1 MTGQRDAAALVV
13 MPKPRAMPKP
23 MTGENGL
30 GLSSRQRAGLQR
42 LVDRGVLT
50 PDQAELVRG
59 ELDPERAADARRG
72 GGLWEV
78 LGYVGGALVLGG
90 ASLVVGMS
98 WDDLARAARVALL
111 AAATLAL
118 IGTGVGIAGGPRE
131 VRAFADR
138 EPSPRTR
145 ITGVLFV
152 LASCTAALAVGSAVH
167 VDGSLP
173 ATATGLLVAVLGYAA
188 TRGLPALVAALGFS
202 VGVCLA
208 AVYEWFAVTT
218 TPLTVGL
225 VALGAL
231 WAGLATAGALRHR
244 RAALGGGVL
253 IALVGAQQP
262 VGTGQPWWGYGL
274 TLLIAVLCFGAY
286 LYARSPVLLALGVL
300 GVTVAVPEAV
310 WDWTDGALSGPVT
323 VLLVGV
329 VFLAASAA
337 GWRLRRTRE
346 R

>member
-1 MTGQRDAAALVV
+1 MTGRPDAGALV
-13 MPKPRAMPKP
+13 AMPKP
-23 MTGENGL
+23 IAGENGL

-42 LVDRGVLT
+42 LVDRGALT
-50 PDQAELVRG
+50 PDQAESVRG

-98 WDDLARAARVALL
+98 WDDLARSARVVLL

-131 VRAFADR
+131 VRAFAER

-167 VDGSLP
+167 VDGALP
-173 ATATGLLVAVLGYAA
+173 ATAAGLLVAVLGYAA
-188 TRGLPALVAALGFS
+188 TRGLPALVASLGFS
-202 VGVCLA
+202 VGVVLA
-208 AVYEWFAVTT
+208 AVNEWFAATTMT
-218 TPLTVGL
+218 TPPTVGL

-231 WAGLATAGALRHR
+231 WAGLAAAGALRHR
-244 RAALGGGVL
+244 QAALGGGVL

-286 LYARSPVLLALGVL
+286 LYARSPVVLALGVL

-329 VFLAASAA
+329 VFLAASGA

>member
-1 MTGQRDAAALVV
+1 
-13 MPKPRAMPKP
+13 MPKPIA
-23 MTGENGL
+23 GENGL

-42 LVDRGVLT
+42 LVDRGALT
-50 PDQAELVRG
+50 PDQAESVRG

-98 WDDLARAARVALL
+98 WDDLARSARVVLL

-131 VRAFADR
+131 VRAFAER

-167 VDGSLP
+167 VDGALP
-173 ATATGLLVAVLGYAA
+173 ATAAGLLVAVLGYVA
-188 TRGLPALVAALGFS
+188 TRGLPALVASLGFS
-202 VGVCLA
+202 VGVVLA
-208 AVYEWFAVTT
+208 AVNEWFAATTMT

-244 RAALGGGVL
+244 QAALGGGVL

-286 LYARSPVLLALGVL
+286 LYARSPVVLSLGVL

-329 VFLAASAA
+329 VFLAASGA